1 MKIKPHIKDIYTPF
15 ITEDKIVFG
24 TMAEAI
30 EIDNDDEDICD
41 LVKLLAGD
49 YTLDEIYLQSKLSK
63 ENIDEI
69 IQQFDELNLIE
80 NMQVDTQ
87 SVNTDRYKTNLNY
100 FSFYGNLQVS
110 AYEFQSR
117 LNRATVALLGIGGST
132 LTALN
137 LVGMGVGKIIIVD
150 YDTIELSN
158 LSRQLIFTE
167 DDIGLLKVDAAKRKL
182 QQINGDVEI
191 ITHNMKVVN
200 SSDLSHIIA
209 ESDIVINS
217 IDTPPIQAARWVN
230 YVCMQSNKVLIQ
242 GGLTANSMVLDVFS
256 KDTGCYDCFLLA
268 SMQTDSNF
276 EKQLKF
282 VLSSN
287 FENVNTSFAPNV
299 SMLTGIITSEA
310 TRLITGYQPRLIN
323 NMCVAFSVSDFSS
336 RFINSHVKQ
345 AACPTCGQIH
355 SIGEPVDIERLIEL
369 AKTL

>member
-1 MKIKPHIKDIYTPF
+1 MKIKPHVKDIYTPV

-24 TMAEAI
+24 TMAEAM
-30 EIDNDDEDICD
+30 EIDNDDEDICE
-41 LVKLLAGD
+41 LIMLLTSN
-49 YTLDEIYLQSKLSK
+49 YTLDEIYSRSKLRK

-69 IQQFDELNLIE
+69 IQQFDELNLLE
-80 NMQVDTQ
+80 NRQADTQ
-87 SVNTDRYKTNLNY
+87 GVNTDRYKTNLNY

-110 AYEFQSR
+110 AYKFQSR
-117 LNRATVALLGIGGST
+117 LNSATVALLGIGGST

-167 DDIGLLKVDAAKRKL
+167 DDIGLLKVEAAKRKL
-182 QQINGDVEI
+182 QQINGEVEI
-191 ITHNMKVVN
+191 VTHNMKVVN
-200 SSDLSHIIA
+200 ASDLTPIIA
-209 ESDIVINS
+209 EADIVINS

-230 YVCMQSNKVLIQ
+230 YACMRNNKILIQ

-268 SMQTDSNF
+268 SMQIDSDF
-276 EKQLKF
+276 SEQLKF

-299 SMLTGIITSEA
+299 SMLTGIITTEVA
-310 TRLITGYQPRLIN
+310 KIITGYQPPLIN
-323 NMCVAFSVSDFSS
+323 DMCMAFSVSDFSN
-336 RFINSHVKQ
+336 RFINSHAKQ
-345 AACPTCGQIH
+345 VACPTCGQVH
-355 SIGEPVDIERLIEL
+355 SIGEPVDIERLIEI
-369 AKTL
+369 AKML